1 VGTTAEQQPTPPNAD
16 DDSDTDDADD
26 EDDKRGILNPNNL
39 ASMDAATKARDRGE
53 AFLTNPALY
62 LRVFFSS
69 YARDR
74 GIIWFV
80 TLSTDAKQIKG

>member
-1 VGTTAEQQPTPPNAD
+1 
-16 DDSDTDDADD
+16 
-26 EDDKRGILNPNNL
+26 
-39 ASMDAATKARDRGE
+39 MDAATKARDRGE

-80 TLSTDAKQIKG
+80 TLSININ